1 VGIDSHRESPLEAD
15 TWAHQ
20 SRCAGKE
27 AEATERRARGPTARS
42 AWGSTANATVCAR
55 PTRERIRRAARARR
69 PRRRSVLRGPAQWG
83 IETRASTAPP
93 CPGGYR
99 RTC

>member
-27 AEATERRARGPTARS
+27 AEATERL
-42 AWGSTANATVCAR
+42 
-55 PTRERIRRAARARR
+55 ARARAVGHR
-69 PRRRSVLRGPAQWG
+69 DKSFDCAAL
-83 IETRASTAPP
+83 
-93 CPGGYR
+93 PGWIP
-99 RTC
+99 THV